1 MTRALASYLSQV
13 EAGLRGISRRRRAML
28 LRELESHL
36 MDEAEARG
44 LEDEVGMAALL
55 AEKERPGALA
65 LELSS
70 GEGQDANHRGSSA
83 LVAGM
88 FLGLATG
95 GHMLIEGWH
104 WFICLPFAAAQG
116 LAVGAGFFWARRRWA
131 RLGPVARMGV
141 AVGITTLLSIPLGFT
156 TMHGFKPTRLFYGA
170 YTGYLLERHATERPL
185 WQAVLETV
193 LFTAFMFFVEV
204 VLLGRVRF
212 QWWKVL
218 YELSFNGT
226 LLLSVLG
233 ALKLKRILSERWV
246 FMPQEQG

>member
-1 MTRALASYLSQV
+1 
-13 EAGLRGISRRRRAML
+13 
-28 LRELESHL
+28 
-36 MDEAEARG
+36 
-44 LEDEVGMAALL
+44 
-55 AEKERPGALA
+55 
-65 LELSS
+65 
-70 GEGQDANHRGSSA
+70 
-83 LVAGM
+83 M

-233 ALKLKRILSERWV
+233 ALKLKRVLSERWV